1 MILYRLMTKED
12 CAQVTLLLQ
21 ANAQSRQGGLLG
33 EYPPGKVESMFT
45 HSLHTVVA
53 ETGNTLVGV
62 LFSFSPLA
70 ASVSP
75 VTQQISQQF
84 NELLENNWFY
94 GPVCID
100 ADYRGQGVLQS
111 LYKTMCELN
120 NGKPVA
126 FINQDNVRSVQAHLK
141 SGMREAGRFTC
152 DGVPYLLMIGSK

>member
-1 MILYRLMTKED
+1 MIRCRLMTKED
-12 CAQVTLLLQ
+12 CTQVTALLQ

-33 EYPPGKVESMFT
+33 EYPPEKVESMFT

-53 ETGNTLVGV
+53 ETGNILVGV
-62 LFSFSPLA
+62 LFSFSPGA

-75 VTQQISQQF
+75 VTQQISDQF
-84 NELLENNWFY
+84 NALLENNWFY

-100 ADYRGQGVLQS
+100 AGYRGQGVLQS

-120 NGKPVA
+120 KGKPVA

-141 SGMREAGRFTC
+141 SGMREADRFTC
-152 DGVPYLLMIGSK
+152 DGISYLLMIGSK

>member
-1 MILYRLMTKED
+1 MIRCRLMTKED
-12 CAQVTLLLQ
+12 CTQVTALLQ

-33 EYPPGKVESMFT
+33 EYPPEKVESMFT

-62 LFSFSPLA
+62 LFSFSPGA

-75 VTQQISQQF
+75 VTQQISDQF
-84 NELLENNWFY
+84 NALLENNWFY

-100 ADYRGQGVLQS
+100 AGYRGQGVLQS
-111 LYKTMCELN
+111 LYKTMSELN
-120 NGKPVA
+120 KGKPVA

-141 SGMREAGRFTC
+141 SGMREASRFTC
-152 DGVPYLLMIGSK
+152 DGISYLLMIGSK